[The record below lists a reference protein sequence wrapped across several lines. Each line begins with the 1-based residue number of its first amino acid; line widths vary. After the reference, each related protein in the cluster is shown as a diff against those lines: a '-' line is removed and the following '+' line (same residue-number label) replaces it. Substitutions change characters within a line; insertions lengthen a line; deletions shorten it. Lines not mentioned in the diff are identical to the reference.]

1 MPIINKTTFVFSN
14 VEDPDEEIKFQK
26 DERDV
31 NHLLSW
37 LDKARTIAKVI
48 NIIKPIEMER
58 QWGLL
63 SIKEDLSILKAIA
76 ESNGEPIDINFDNQF
91 KPEMEVPTPKPC
103 FITPRSKETERYLRN
118 QGEIHWL
125 LFEER

>member
-76 ESNGEPIDINFDNQF
+76 ESNGEPIDINFDN
-91 KPEMEVPTPKPC
+91 
-103 FITPRSKETERYLRN
+103 
-118 QGEIHWL
+118 
-125 LFEER
+125 